1 MKPVAAALLLATLA
15 VAAPAAPAATSPSA
29 FEGRRCTPPS
39 GYTIADCRRGRHGIP
54 DLSRAAWRALRGAE
68 VTVGVKI
75 ESIAPNAAAGAAR
88 SWPLIDSLAQP
99 MGRLETGA
107 GGRLVLRAFDGTPY
121 RVTSLRMRGRGCAAS
136 LDQQRRFA
144 LVQISAR
151 SPTGGGQA
159 FVDTAALDQATD
171 SGRAALAAF
180 ATQLGGG
187 TGCGPGGGEL
197 GRVRRLADP
206 RVGASAHARL
216 SDGTINSVTEY
227 DAKPEF
233 GNTVYFM
240 SNTTQVSVGGIAR
253 GMVRVGTPVA
263 KVDSFERCDPGS
275 DGTLTWRYESIR
287 TGVPGRPRLY
297 GWIPA
302 RCPAR
307 MRYSARTAS
316 APAPSARNERAAS
329 RSSARSTA
337 SAAATRPPSR

>member
-1 MKPVAAALLLATLA
+1 MKPPYLLVALLAALAALP
-15 VAAPAAPAATSPSA
+15 APASAAG
-29 FEGRRCTPPS
+29 FEGRRCTPPN
-39 GYTIADCRRGRHGIP
+39 GHRIVDCRIGRHGIP

-68 VTVGVKI
+68 VTISVKI
-75 ESIAPNAAAGAAR
+75 ESLAPNVAAGGAR

-99 MGRLETGA
+99 MGTLETLA
-107 GGRLVLRAFDGTPY
+107 DGRLVLRAVDGTPY
-121 RVTSLRMRGRGCAAS
+121 RVTSVRMRGRGCAAS

-144 LVQISAR
+144 LFQLIGK

-159 FVDTAALDQATD
+159 FVDTAALDQATT

-180 ATQLGGG
+180 RDQLGGG
-187 TGCGPGGGEL
+187 TGCGPSGREI
-197 GRVRRLADP
+197 GRVRRLANP
-206 RVGASAHARL
+206 RLGKSAHARL
-216 SDGTINSVTEY
+216 SNGAINSVTEY

-263 KVDSFERCDPGS
+263 KVDSFDRCDPSS
-275 DGTLTWRYESIR
+275 DDTLTWRYWSIR

-297 GWIPA
+297 GWIPT

-307 MRYSARTAS
+307 MRG
-316 APAPSARNERAAS
+316 
-329 RSSARSTA
+329 
-337 SAAATRPPSR
+337 

>member
-1 MKPVAAALLLATLA
+1 MRPLLCLLVVLAAGASVPASA
-15 VAAPAAPAATSPSA
+15 SAPG

-39 GYTIADCRRGRHGIP
+39 GHRIADCRLGRHGTP

-68 VTVGVKI
+68 VTISVKI
-75 ESIAPNAAAGAAR
+75 EAIAPNRAAGGAR
-88 SWPLIDSLAQP
+88 RWPLVDSLAQP
-99 MGRLETGA
+99 MGWLETRGD
-107 GGRLVLRAFDGTPY
+107 GRGLVLRTLRGASH
-121 RVTSLRMRGRGCAAS
+121 RVTSVRMRGHGCAAR

-144 LVQISAR
+144 LFQIIAR

-159 FVDTAALDQATD
+159 FVDSAALDQATA

-180 ATQLGGG
+180 TGQRGGG
-187 TGCGPGGGEL
+187 TGCGPGGRER
-197 GRVRRLADP
+197 GRTRGLANP

-216 SDGTINSVTEY
+216 SDGTINTVTEY

-263 KVDSFERCDPGS
+263 KVDQFARCDPNS
-275 DGTLTWRYESIR
+275 DGTLTWRYWSIR
-287 TGVPGRPRLY
+287 TGVPARPRLY

-302 RCPAR
+302 RCPGR
-307 MRYSARTAS
+307 MRQAG
-316 APAPSARNERAAS
+316 
-329 RSSARSTA
+329 
-337 SAAATRPPSR
+337 

>member
-1 MKPVAAALLLATLA
+1 MKRLAAAVLLAA
-15 VAAPAAPAATSPSA
+15 VGVTAPPASAASKSPTA
-29 FEGRRCTPPS
+29 YEGRRCTPPV
-39 GYTIADCRRGRHGIP
+39 GHRIADCRLGRHGTP
-54 DLSRAAWRALRGAE
+54 DLSRAAWRALHGRE
-68 VTVGVKI
+68 VTIGVKI
-75 ESIAPNAAAGAAR
+75 ESIAPNFAAGGTR

-99 MGRLETGA
+99 MGRLETQPDGT
-107 GGRLVLRAFDGTPY
+107 GLQLRAFDGTPY
-121 RVTSLRMRGRGCAAS
+121 RVTSVRMRGRGCAAS

-144 LVQISAR
+144 LFQIIGT

-159 FVDTAALDQATD
+159 FVDTAALDQSTD
-171 SGRAALAAF
+171 SGRLARSAF
-180 ATQLGGG
+180 RNQLGGG
-187 TGCGPGGGEL
+187 TGCGAGGRSIGRAI

-216 SDGTINSVTEY
+216 SDGTINTVTEY

-233 GNTVYFM
+233 GTTVYFM

-263 KVDSFERCDPGS
+263 KVDSFARCDPSS
-275 DGTLTWRYESIR
+275 DGTLTWRYEAIQ

-307 MRYSARTAS
+307 PY
-316 APAPSARNERAAS
+316 
-329 RSSARSTA
+329 
-337 SAAATRPPSR
+337 